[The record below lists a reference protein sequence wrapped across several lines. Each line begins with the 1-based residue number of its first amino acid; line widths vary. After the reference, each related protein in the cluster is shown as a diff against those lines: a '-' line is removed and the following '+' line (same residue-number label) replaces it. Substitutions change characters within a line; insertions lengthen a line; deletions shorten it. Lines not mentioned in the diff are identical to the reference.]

1 MQEERKTKGYRLQES
16 DTLRRRVCGLKQ
28 SAEGWSGPFDATS
41 GLMFVQDKDF
51 KFVAVTKSVCDLLK
65 VNPGDF
71 IDKKCYEVLHKS
83 DKPWPNCP
91 LAKALKDK
99 RPHTGEVYD
108 PNIGIP
114 LLITASPLFDEKGE
128 LTTVVHVAT
137 DITERNMIEEAQREG
152 EEQHRAIFEGAV
164 DGIIH
169 ADRKRNVIEV
179 NPAFT
184 NIMGIPREEVVG
196 KNATSLAKRIAK
208 PEYVPHLLEAISQM
222 LKGVQTK
229 LYELEI
235 NDKIVEVAAGGQ
247 QWRECC

>member
-137 DITERNMIEEAQREG
+137 DITERN
-152 EEQHRAIFEGAV
+152 
-164 DGIIH
+164 
-169 ADRKRNVIEV
+169 
-179 NPAFT
+179 T